1 MDNLWAYE
9 NAGVV
14 TGERDM
20 QKDYT
25 VRAKGR
31 KSKSGEDLSSVSLED
46 GGGFYFKSNGEP
58 LKKVKHLNT
67 EITE

>member
-1 MDNLWAYE
+1 MSYE

-46 GGGFYFKSNGEP
+46 GGGFI
-58 LKKVKHLNT
+58 LKVMGNH
-67 EITE
+67 